1 MSEDKKTLG
10 GGLTPEQEDALEKVT
25 GGTIDI
31 SDLSD
36 EQQLFIAVNC
46 IGCAFEGPGTCPYG
60 GNNKKAAIPKAMSE
74 GGTKCVKKE
83 LPKV

>member
-1 MSEDKKTLG
+1 MFEDKKLND
-10 GGLTPEQEDALEKVT
+10 EALEKVT

-31 SDLSD
+31 SGLSE
-36 EQQLFIAVNC
+36 EQRAFIGANC